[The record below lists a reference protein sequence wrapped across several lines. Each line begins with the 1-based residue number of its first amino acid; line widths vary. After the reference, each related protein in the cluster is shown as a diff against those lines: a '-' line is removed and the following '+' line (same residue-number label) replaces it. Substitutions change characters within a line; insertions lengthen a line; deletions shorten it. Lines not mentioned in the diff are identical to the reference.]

1 MKLSINV
8 PGFSGESE
16 EEANLRL
23 KTLDIEGDSDRLG
36 GTSQNDYR

>member
-1 MKLSINV
+1 MQYNF
-8 PGFSGESE
+8 PNFSGESE